1 MKKIMKISE
10 TKLRK
15 IVKKRLQVKQLDEQ
29 IARLLKESQPTMG
42 SPEVDEEPQADLGAA
57 TKKSYNP
64 KYNNAKMPSSK
75 TEAGTYMMK
84 ATRSAAGITSVE
96 IPALIQIFDDMLAQF
111 IATNMTASKAS
122 KVGKGIEIGKSR
134 AGIKD
139 VLDEKVVIR

>member
-1 MKKIMKISE
+1 MKISE

-15 IVKKRLQVKQLDEQ
+15 IVRKRLQVKKLDEQ
-29 IARLLKESQPTMG
+29 IARLLREAGTGPDTLGQEKEEEASIDA
-42 SPEVDEEPQADLGAA
+42 PEALGAA
-57 TKKSYNP
+57 TKKTYNP

-139 VLDEKVVIR
+139 V